1 MKKLL
6 TILCLVL
13 LVPFSTEVSFSQS
26 NQEECDLLCQMGQSN
41 QTETQTKDSRGN
53 KIDGEWS
60 SLDEGLDFIIS
71 DYELIVLQDSE
82 SLDKCVIE
90 DQVFAK
96 VVCESGAEMYMELK
110 GDKIIL
116 SSRNIGFSVSG
127 RGYLHGFGPIMITV
141 LTKKE

>member
-1 MKKLL
+1 MKNMDTHFKRGRNNMKNLNLL
-6 TILCLVL
+6 AIITGSLILTAC
-13 LVPFSTEVSFSQS
+13 
-26 NQEECDLLCQMGQSN
+26 G
-41 QTETQTKDSRGN
+41 GN

-71 DYELIVLQDSE
+71 DDELIVLQDSE

-90 DQVFAK
+90 DQVYAK

-116 SSRNIGFSVSG
+116 SSRNIGFNVSG
-127 RGYLHGFGPIMITV
+127 RGYLRGFGPIMITV